1 METNKIK
8 NILKNN
14 YLKYGLILV
23 AGLFLGWAIFG
34 GSSAGHN
41 ETAEHIHEDA
51 AGQVWT
57 CAMHPQIKMDK
68 PGKCPICGMDLI
80 PLKTTGGSDAAV
92 DPDAIQMSAEAVAL
106 ANIQTTVVSRQNP
119 VKDLRLYGTIQADER
134 LSQSQTSHVSGRI
147 EKLFLNFTG
156 ESVRQGQIIATI
168 YSPELLSAQQELLEA
183 AKMVSLQPALLQAA
197 REKLRLWK
205 LSDDQISAIEKSGTV
220 SPLVDIKANT
230 GGIVVSKKV
239 SQGDYINQG
248 SVLFDIAN
256 LSQVWAMFDAYE
268 VDLPFLKIGDKIDFT
283 LQSAPGKTFSG
294 RITFID
300 PILDRITRTAKVR
313 VETANP
319 GFQLKP
325 EMYASAIVKAP
336 LKQYDNEIVIPKSSV
351 LWTGKRSIIYVKQ
364 PDTGSPAFMLREIEL
379 GPSLGDSYVVLSGI
393 EDGDEIVTNGAFSI
407 DASAQ
412 LEGKRSMMN
421 KEASRPM
428 TGHEGHNMTGS
439 SNNKMENMNMEQNTK
454 ADPHSGHNM
463 SATGNDGQQTT
474 VAKSEHA
481 IINVQGLCE
490 MCKERI
496 EKAAK
501 GVGGVSSASWDQKT
515 KQLHLNF
522 DASRTSVDAISKA
535 VAKAGHDTDKYKADK
550 ATYDALPG
558 CCKYRK

>member
-34 GSSAGHN
+34 GSSAVHN
-41 ETAEHIHEDA
+41 ETAEHVHEDA

-119 VKDLRLYGTIQADER
+119 VKDLPLYGTIQADER

-205 LSDDQISAIEKSGTV
+205 LSDDQISAIEKSGAV

-428 TGHEGHNMTGS
+428 TGHEGHDMSGGS
-439 SNNKMENMNMEQNTK
+439 KDMKQTPSAGAT
-454 ADPHSGHNM
+454 P
-463 SATGNDGQQTT
+463 ATGHEGHDMTKDMKP
-474 VAKSEHA
+474 ASSKDEHA
-481 IINVQGLCE
+481 VINVQGLCE

-550 ATYDALPG
+550 AAYEALPG

>member
-14 YLKYGLILV
+14 YLKYSLILI

-34 GSSAGHN
+34 GSSGSHN
-41 ETAEHIHEDA
+41 ETAEHVHEDA
-51 AGQVWT
+51 TGQIWT

-80 PLKTTGGSDAAV
+80 PPKTTGGSGEAV

-106 ANIQTTVVSRQNP
+106 ANIQTTRVSRQNP

-156 ESVRQGQIIATI
+156 ESVKQGQIIATI

-183 AKMVSLQPALLQAA
+183 AKMVSVQPTLLQAA

-205 LSDDQISAIEKSGTV
+205 LSDDQISRIEKSGTV
-220 SPLVDIKANT
+220 SPLVEIKANT
-230 GGIVVSKKV
+230 SGIVVSKKV
-239 SQGDYINQG
+239 SQGDYVNQG

-294 RITFID
+294 KVTFID

-336 LKQYDNEIVIPKSSV
+336 LKQYDNEIVIPKLSV

-364 PDTGSPAFMLREIEL
+364 PDTDSPAFILREIEL

-421 KEASRPM
+421 AEASRPVTGHEGHNM
-428 TGHEGHNMTGS
+428 SGESKDMKQTASPGTASATGHEGHNMTKDMKPAS
-439 SNNKMENMNMEQNTK
+439 SK
-454 ADPHSGHNM
+454 D
-463 SATGNDGQQTT
+463 
-474 VAKSEHA
+474 EHA
-481 IINVQGLCE
+481 MINVQGLCE

-501 GVGGVSSASWDQKT
+501 GVSGVSSASWDQKT

-522 DASRTSVDAISKA
+522 DGSATSVEIIGKAI
-535 VAKAGHDTDKYKADK
+535 AKAGHDADKYKADK
-550 ATYDALPG
+550 ASSAI
-558 CCKYRK
+558 